1 MRLCVEL
8 LTVEDAQGLLMSKDG
23 EKKKD
28 FRLSGFMFIVRNH
41 GTLEDDNEA
50 TIYWKLFKRSYL
62 DFSRIIIIL
71 FWYQV
76 ERNVDAWILENFLMV
91 HDNKTL
97 DDRKVRN
104 VKLNCG
110 RSNKYVND
118 ILIEIF

>member
-1 MRLCVEL
+1 
-8 LTVEDAQGLLMSKDG
+8 MSKDG